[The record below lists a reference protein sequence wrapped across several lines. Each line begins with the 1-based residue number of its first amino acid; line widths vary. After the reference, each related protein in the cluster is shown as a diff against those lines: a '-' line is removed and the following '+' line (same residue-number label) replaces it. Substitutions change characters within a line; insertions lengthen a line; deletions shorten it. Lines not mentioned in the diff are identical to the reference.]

1 MGNVKA
7 VTRSRKEPFLKKLWK
22 NIKTHPLLYV
32 MIMPAV
38 IYFLVYHYYPMYG
51 MIISLFDYVP
61 TKGITGSD
69 FVGLKHFKAFL
80 SDPYF
85 FRTMRNT
92 LSINLLLL
100 VFGFPFPVIFA
111 ILLNELRS
119 SKLRKIT
126 QTITY
131 MPHFI
136 STVVICGLML
146 DFCKSN
152 GMISSIVTS
161 ISGQEPFNLF
171 SQSTYFQPLYVL
183 MCIWQ
188 EFGWDSII
196 YFAALT
202 GIDQSLYEAADID
215 GANRWKKIV
224 HVTIPGIAPTI
235 VILLIMRIGNMMT
248 LGWDKILLLYNPMV
262 YEKADVISTYVYRI
276 GLMNFEY
283 SFATAVGFFNSVINF
298 ILLITA
304 NAVSRKINDT
314 SLW

>member
-1 MGNVKA
+1 MGNIKA
-7 VTRSRKEPFLKKLWK
+7 IAGKKKEPFSKKLWK
-22 NIKTHPLLYV
+22 NMKTHPLLYL
-32 MIMPAV
+32 MILPAV

-51 MIISLFDYVP
+51 MLISLFDYVP
-61 TKGITGSD
+61 TKGIAGSD

-100 VFGFPFPVIFA
+100 VFGFPFPIIFA

-119 SKLRKIT
+119 AKFRKVT

-146 DFCKSN
+146 DFCKAN
-152 GMISSIVTS
+152 GMITSIVTAVT
-161 ISGQEPFNLF
+161 GQEAVNLF
-171 SQSTYFQPLYVL
+171 SQSAFFQPLYVL

-202 GIDQSLYEAADID
+202 SIDQSLYEAADID
-215 GANRWKKIV
+215 GAGRFRKIM
-224 HVTIPGIAPTI
+224 HVTLPGIAPTI

-298 ILLITA
+298 ILLLSA
-304 NAVSRKINDT
+304 NAVSRKVNDT